1 MRRHGRKQAG
11 GPLAGLVFGILCL
24 IAFFATQREKPSAP
38 TGGRS
43 ASPAAASSARAAPA
57 TNPAT
62 IERIERMIRSAGAVE
77 RKDGIAA
84 AVLIDTSGSM
94 KETVRDAN
102 GRPQA
107 KLDIARRCV
116 SAIVRQTAGF
126 AKDEPNTPTVIGIY
140 EFSSRGQSVVRPVT
154 AIAAPDAAAADRA
167 LASLQPSGNTPIGQA
182 MIQAKKDLDATKL
195 ARTHILIVTDGENTA
210 GFEPGDVMWAVSRL
224 PDEQRPGIYFIAFDV
239 AASVFQPAKDAGALV
254 LPAANE
260 QELRERLDFV
270 MGSKILLE
278 Q

>member
-1 MRRHGRKQAG
+1 MRRYGKKQAG
-11 GPLAGLVFGILCL
+11 GPLAGLIFGILCL
-24 IAFFATQREKPSAP
+24 IAFFATQRQRPAAP
-38 TGGRS
+38 AGGRS
-43 ASPAAASSARAAPA
+43 AAPAAARSAPA

-62 IERIERMIRSAGAVE
+62 IERIERMIRSAGDVE

-154 AIAAPDAAAADRA
+154 PIVAPDAPAADRA
-167 LASLQPSGNTPIGQA
+167 LASLQASGNTPIGQA

-210 GFEPGDVMWAVSRL
+210 GFEPGDVMWAVNRL